1 MTLFEGLPTD
11 LEAVLAAREAR
22 VARRDAALSDHQCS
36 VITLSIVLPG
46 AVKLC
51 PAAIELAE
59 AARIAIP
66 TRLAAM
72 GWRFAEV
79 FADDLQ
85 TGPEALYVVEADA
98 HALKS
103 AMVALEESHPL
114 GRLWDLDVHAADGTP
129 LSRRDVGLQK
139 RRCLVCDKPAHACT
153 RSRAHPIEELLAVI
167 AERVQ
172 AARDANSL
180 ALPDEPGKP

>member
-1 MTLFEGLPTD
+1 MNLFEGVPTD

-22 VARRDAALSDHQCS
+22 VARRDAALLEYRHS

-46 AVKLC
+46 SVKLC
-51 PAAIELAE
+51 PATMELAE
-59 AARIAIP
+59 AARLAIP
-66 TRLAAM
+66 ARLAVM
-72 GWRFAEV
+72 GWRFGEV
-79 FADDLQ
+79 FAEDLP
-85 TGPEALYVVEADA
+85 TGPEALYVVETEA

-129 LSRRDVGLQK
+129 LSRGDVGLQK
-139 RRCLVCDKPAHACT
+139 RRCLLCDEPAHACT
-153 RSRAHPIEELLAVI
+153 RSRAHPVEDLLAVI
-167 AERVQ
+167 AERMQ

-180 ALPDEPGKP
+180 ALRDEPGKP